1 MHKTK
6 KIPRRSRM
14 NVLVVGGAGY
24 VGGVIVDLLL
34 EKKNYKITVFD
45 NLLYEDSFRKNCNFV
60 NGDIRDKKFYKK
72 SLNKF
77 DVVVW
82 LAALVGDGAC
92 AINPQLTNDINFKS
106 LKNLC
111 KVYNKRIIF
120 ISTCS
125 VYGAQNGILTEESPV
140 NPLSHY
146 ASSKLKC
153 EKILQKKNSIIF
165 RLGTL
170 FGVSD
175 NYSRIRMDLVVN
187 TLSAKAFFEKKMSVF
202 GGEQYRPLL
211 HVKDVARAIETA
223 IKNSKKKGIYN
234 LSYKN
239 MKIIDIAKEIQK
251 YFKNTK
257 IFKTKIRFQDAR
269 NYKVKNDKALKELK
283 FKAKYNLSYG
293 IKELKK
299 LLVERRVKNFNDP
312 RYTNQKYLEIFKDKI
327 F

>member
-1 MHKTK
+1 M
-6 KIPRRSRM
+6 KI
-14 NVLVVGGAGY
+14 LVVGGAGY

-34 EKKNYKITVFD
+34 KKKNYKVTVFD
-45 NLLYEDSFRKNCNFV
+45 NLLYEDSFRKNCNFIF
-60 NGDIRDKKFYKK
+60 GDIRDKNFYQKN
-72 SLNKF
+72 LNNY
-77 DVVVW
+77 DVIIW

-92 AINPQLTNDINFKS
+92 AINPDLTDEINYQT
-106 LKNLC
+106 LRRLC
-111 KVYNKRIIF
+111 KVYNKRIVF

-125 VYGAQNGILTEESPV
+125 VYGAQDGILSETSSV

-153 EKILQKKNSIIF
+153 ENLLKNKNSIIF

-202 GGEQYRPLL
+202 GGNQYRPLL
-211 HVKDVARAIETA
+211 HVKDVARAIEIA
-223 IKNSKKKGIYN
+223 IRSKKKGIFN

-239 MKIIDIAKEIQK
+239 MKIIDIAKEIKK

-257 IFKTKIRFQDAR
+257 IIKTQIKFQDAR
-269 NYKVKNDKALKELK
+269 NYKVTNLKARKDLK
-283 FKAKYNLSYG
+283 FKAKYNLKYG

-299 LLVERRVKNFNDP
+299 LLIEKRIKNFNDP
-312 RYTNQKYLEIFKDKI
+312 RYTNQKYLEIFKEKMI
-327 F
+327 

>member
-1 MHKTK
+1 M
-6 KIPRRSRM
+6 
-14 NVLVVGGAGY
+14 LVVLSLIY
-24 VGGVIVDLLL
+24 YWK
-34 EKKNYKITVFD
+34 KKNYEVTVFD

-60 NGDIRDKKFYKK
+60 FGDIRESKLYQKNI
-72 SLNKF
+72 NKY
-77 DVVVW
+77 DVIVW

-92 AINPQLTNDINFKS
+92 AINPSLTDEINYLT
-106 LKNLC
+106 LKRLC
-111 KVYNKRIIF
+111 KVYNKKIIF

-125 VYGAQNGILTEESPV
+125 VYGAQEGVLSETSPV

-146 ASSKLKC
+146 ANSKLKC
-153 EKILQKKNSIIF
+153 EKLLKKKNSIIF

-211 HVKDVARAIETA
+211 HVKDVARAIEVA
-223 IKNSKKKGIYN
+223 IRSKKKGIYN

-239 MKIIDIAKEIQK
+239 MKIIEIAKEIQK

-257 IFKTKIRFQDAR
+257 IIKTKIKFQDAR
-269 NYKVKNDKALKELK
+269 NYKVTNLKALRDLK
-283 FKAKYNLSYG
+283 FKAKYNLRYG
-293 IKELKK
+293 IEELKK
-299 LLVERRVKNFNDP
+299 LLVEKRIKNFNDP

-327 F
+327 IWNGSKNCHR

>member
-1 MHKTK
+1 M
-6 KIPRRSRM
+6 KI
-14 NVLVVGGAGY
+14 LVVGGAGY

-34 EKKNYKITVFD
+34 KKKNYKVTVFD
-45 NLLYEDSFRKNCNFV
+45 NLLYEDSFRKNCNFIF
-60 NGDIRDKKFYKK
+60 GDIRDKNFYQKN
-72 SLNKF
+72 LNNY
-77 DVVVW
+77 DVIVW

-92 AINPQLTNDINFKS
+92 AINPDLTDEINYQT
-106 LKNLC
+106 LRRLC

-125 VYGAQNGILTEESPV
+125 VYGAQEGILSETSSV

-153 EKILQKKNSIIF
+153 ENLLKNKNSIIF

-175 NYSRIRMDLVVN
+175 NFSRIRMDLVVN

-211 HVKDVARAIETA
+211 HVKDVARAIEIA
-223 IKNSKKKGIYN
+223 IRSKKRGVFN

-239 MKIIDIAKEIQK
+239 MRIIDIAKEIQK

-257 IFKTKIRFQDAR
+257 IIKTQIKFQDAR
-269 NYKVKNDKALKELK
+269 NYKVTNLKARKDLK
-283 FKAKYNLSYG
+283 FKAKYNLKYG
-293 IKELKK
+293 IEELKK
-299 LLVERRVKNFNDP
+299 LLIEKRIKNFNDP
-312 RYTNQKYLEIFKDKI
+312 RYTNQKYLEIFKEKMI
-327 F
+327 

>member
-1 MHKTK
+1 MKK
-6 KIPRRSRM
+6 KI
-14 NVLVVGGAGY
+14 LVVGGAGY

-34 EKKNYKITVFD
+34 SRKNYDVSVFD
-45 NLLYEDSFRKNCNFV
+45 NLLYEDSYRKNCKFIS
-60 NGDIRDKKFYKK
+60 GDIRDKKFYKK
-72 SLNKF
+72 SLNKY
-77 DVVVW
+77 DVIVW

-92 AINPQLTNDINFKS
+92 AINPGLTDEINFQT
-106 LKNLC
+106 LKKLSNIY
-111 KVYNKRIIF
+111 KKRIIF

-125 VYGAQNGILTEESPV
+125 VYGAQNGFLDENSSV

-153 EKILQKKNSIIF
+153 ESILKNKNSIIF

-202 GGEQYRPLL
+202 GGDQFRPLL
-211 HVKDVARAIETA
+211 HVKDVARAIEIA
-223 IKNSKKKGIYN
+223 IKSKKRGIYN

-239 MKIIDIAKEIQK
+239 MKIIDIAREIQK

-257 IFKTKIRFQDAR
+257 IIKTKIKFQDAR
-269 NYKVKNDKALKELK
+269 NYKVKNIKASKDLS
-283 FKAKYNLSYG
+283 FKAKYNLKYG
-293 IKELKK
+293 ILELKK
-299 LLVERRVKNFNDP
+299 LLIEKRIKNFNDP
-312 RYTNQKYLEIFKDKI
+312 RYTNQKYLEIFKETI
-327 F
+327 

>member
-1 MHKTK
+1 MK
-6 KIPRRSRM
+6 
-14 NVLVVGGAGY
+14 VLIVGGAGY

-34 EKKNYKITVFD
+34 SKKKYDVTVYD
-45 NLLYEDSFRKNCNFV
+45 NLLYEESYRKNCKFI
-60 NGDIRDKKFYKK
+60 NGDIRDKNFYK
-72 SLNKF
+72 SNLNKY
-77 DVVVW
+77 DAIVW

-92 AINPQLTNDINFKS
+92 SIDPNLTDEINYQT

-111 KVYNKRIIF
+111 RVYNKRIVF

-125 VYGAQNGILTEESPV
+125 VYGAQNGILDENSSV

-153 EKILQKKNSIIF
+153 EKILKDKNSIIF

-170 FGVSD
+170 FGISD

-211 HVKDVARAIETA
+211 HVKDVARAIEISFKT
-223 IKNSKKKGIYN
+223 KKKGIFN

-239 MKIIDIAKEIQK
+239 MKIIDIAREIQK
-251 YFKNTK
+251 YFK
-257 IFKTKIRFQDAR
+257 KTKIIKTKIKFQDAR
-269 NYKVKNDKALKELK
+269 NYKVKNNKATRELS
-283 FKAKYNLSYG
+283 FKAKYDLKYG
-293 IKELKK
+293 INELKK
-299 LLVERRVKNFNDP
+299 ILIEKRIKNFNNP
-312 RYTNQKYLEIFKDKI
+312 RYTNQKYLEIFKEKI
-327 F
+327 

>member
-1 MHKTK
+1 M
-6 KIPRRSRM
+6 KI
-14 NVLVVGGAGY
+14 LVVGGAGY

-34 EKKNYKITVFD
+34 KKKNYNVTVFD
-45 NLLYEDSFRKNCNFV
+45 NLLYEDSFRKDCNFI
-60 NGDIRDKKFYKK
+60 NGDIRDKKFYQKN
-72 SLNKF
+72 LNKF

-92 AINPQLTNDINFKS
+92 AINPALTDEINFQT
-106 LKNLC
+106 LKRLC
-111 KVYNKRIIF
+111 KIYKKKIVF

-125 VYGAQNGILTEESPV
+125 VYGAQEGILSELSPV

-153 EKILQKKNSIIF
+153 EKLLKDKNSIIF

-211 HVKDVARAIETA
+211 HVKDVARAIEIA
-223 IKNSKKKGIYN
+223 IKSKKKGIFN

-239 MKIIDIAKEIQK
+239 MKIIEIAKEIQK

-257 IFKTKIRFQDAR
+257 IIKTKIKFQDAR
-269 NYKVKNDKALKELK
+269 NYKVTNDKAAKELN
-283 FKAKYNLSYG
+283 FKAKFNLKYG
-293 IKELKK
+293 IEELKK
-299 LLVERRVKNFNDP
+299 LLVEKRVKNFNDP
-312 RYTNQKYLEIFKDKI
+312 RYTNQKYLEIFKDEMI
-327 F
+327 

>member
-1 MHKTK
+1 MK
-6 KIPRRSRM
+6 
-14 NVLVVGGAGY
+14 VLVVGGAGY

-34 EKKNYKITVFD
+34 KKKNYKVTVFD
-45 NLLYEDSFRKNCNFV
+45 NLLYEDSFRKNCNFIF
-60 NGDIRDKKFYKK
+60 GDIRDKIFYQKN
-72 SLNKF
+72 LNNY
-77 DVVVW
+77 DVIVW

-92 AINPQLTNDINFKS
+92 AINPDLTDEINYQT
-106 LKNLC
+106 LRRLC
-111 KVYNKRIIF
+111 KVFNKRIVF

-125 VYGAQNGILTEESPV
+125 VYGAQEGILSETSSV

-153 EKILQKKNSIIF
+153 ENLLKNKNSIIF

-202 GGEQYRPLL
+202 GGDQYRPLL
-211 HVKDVARAIETA
+211 HVKDVARAIEIA
-223 IKNSKKKGIYN
+223 IRSKKRGVFN

-239 MKIIDIAKEIQK
+239 MRIIDIAKEIQK

-257 IFKTKIRFQDAR
+257 IIKTQIKFQDAR
-269 NYKVKNDKALKELK
+269 NYKVTNLKARKDLK
-283 FKAKYNLSYG
+283 FKAKYNLKYG
-293 IKELKK
+293 IEELKK
-299 LLVERRVKNFNDP
+299 LLVEKRIKNFNDP
-312 RYTNQKYLEIFKDKI
+312 RYTNQKYLEIFKEKMI
-327 F
+327 

>member
-1 MHKTK
+1 M
-6 KIPRRSRM
+6 
-14 NVLVVGGAGY
+14 Y
-24 VGGVIVDLLL
+24 
-34 EKKNYKITVFD
+34 D
-45 NLLYEDSFRKNCNFV
+45 NLLYEDSFRKDCNFI
-60 NGDIRDKKFYKK
+60 NGDIRDKKFYNKN
-72 SLNKF
+72 LNKF

-92 AINPQLTNDINFKS
+92 AINPALTDEINHQT
-106 LKNLC
+106 LKKLC
-111 KVYNKRIIF
+111 KVYKKRIIF

-125 VYGAQNGILTEESPV
+125 VYGAQNGILSENSTV

-153 EKILQKKNSIIF
+153 EKLLKNKNSIIF

-211 HVKDVARAIETA
+211 HVKDVARAIEVA
-223 IKNSKKKGIYN
+223 IRYKSIKGIFN

-239 MKIIDIAKEIQK
+239 MKIIDIAREIKK
-251 YFKNTK
+251 YFKNSR
-257 IFKTKIRFQDAR
+257 IIKTKIKFQDAR
-269 NYKVKNDKALKELK
+269 NYKVTNKKAKKELN
-283 FKAKYNLSYG
+283 FSAKYNLKYG
-293 IKELKK
+293 IEELKNYWLK
-299 LLVERRVKNFNDP
+299 E
-312 RYTNQKYLEIFKDKI
+312 E
-327 F
+327 

>member
-1 MHKTK
+1 MKK
-6 KIPRRSRM
+6 KI
-14 NVLVVGGAGY
+14 LVVGGAGY

-34 EKKNYKITVFD
+34 KKKNYEVTVFD
-45 NLLYEDSFRKNCNFV
+45 NLLYEDSYRKNCNFI
-60 NGDIRDKKFYKK
+60 NGDIRDKKFYK
-72 SLNKF
+72 SNLNKY

-92 AINPQLTNDINFKS
+92 AINPALTDEINFQTLNK
-106 LKNLC
+106 LC
-111 KVYNKRIIF
+111 KIYKKRIIF

-125 VYGAQNGILTEESPV
+125 VYGAQNGMLDENSSV

-153 EKILQKKNSIIF
+153 ESILKNKNAIIF

-202 GGEQYRPLL
+202 GGEQFRPLL
-211 HVKDVARAIETA
+211 HVKDVARAIE
-223 IKNSKKKGIYN
+223 ISIRSKKKGIYN

-257 IFKTKIRFQDAR
+257 IIKTKIKFQDAR
-269 NYKVKNDKALKELK
+269 NYKVKNNKSFKELS
-283 FKAKYNLSYG
+283 FKAKYNLKYG
-293 IKELKK
+293 IQELKK
-299 LLVERRVKNFNDP
+299 LLIEKRIKNFNDP
-312 RYTNQKYLEIFKDKI
+312 RYTNQKYLEIFKDNI
-327 F
+327 

>member
-1 MHKTK
+1 M
-6 KIPRRSRM
+6 KI
-14 NVLVVGGAGY
+14 LVVGGAGY

-34 EKKNYKITVFD
+34 KKKNYEVTVFD

-60 NGDIRDKKFYKK
+60 FGDIRESKLYQKNI
-72 SLNKF
+72 NKY
-77 DVVVW
+77 DVIVW

-92 AINPQLTNDINFKS
+92 AINPSLTDEINYLT
-106 LKNLC
+106 LKRLC
-111 KVYNKRIIF
+111 KVYNKKIIF

-125 VYGAQNGILTEESPV
+125 VYGAQEGVLSETSPV

-146 ASSKLKC
+146 ANSKLKC
-153 EKILQKKNSIIF
+153 EKLLKKKNSIIF

-211 HVKDVARAIETA
+211 HVKDVARAIEVA
-223 IKNSKKKGIYN
+223 IRSKKKGIYN

-239 MKIIDIAKEIQK
+239 MKIIEIAKEIQK

-257 IFKTKIRFQDAR
+257 IIKTKIKFQDAR
-269 NYKVKNDKALKELK
+269 NYKVTNLKALRDLK
-283 FKAKYNLSYG
+283 FKAKYNLRYG
-293 IKELKK
+293 IEELKK
-299 LLVERRVKNFNDP
+299 LLVEKRIKNFNDP

-327 F
+327 I